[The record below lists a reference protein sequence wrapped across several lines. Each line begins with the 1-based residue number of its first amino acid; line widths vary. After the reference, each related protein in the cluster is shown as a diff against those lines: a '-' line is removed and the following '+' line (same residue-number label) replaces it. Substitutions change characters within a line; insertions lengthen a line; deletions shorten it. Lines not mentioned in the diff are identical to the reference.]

1 MELLGNLGWWMAS
14 WQHGLSR
21 GLGFC
26 SYRPLFIPRCQS
38 LYRNQ
43 LINPASPFLP
53 LFPPFLPPQ
62 SSLLSLSWCEGSL
75 PSIGGKLSWSRSD
88 TVRTGVSR
96 CPREAGCGCPRRGG
110 STVPDH
116 GPSATLAVRRLQLH
130 CPSWIIGSA
139 WIGRTFLKS
148 CQALAGVLS
157 G

>member
-1 MELLGNLGWWMAS
+1 MELLGNFGWWMAS
-14 WQHGLSR
+14 WQHGLSG

-43 LINPASPFLP
+43 LINPASPFLS

-75 PSIGGKLSWSRSD
+75 PSFGGKLSWSRSE
-88 TVRTGVSR
+88 TENRGQPLSQRGWLWVSQKR
-96 CPREAGCGCPRRGG
+96 SQHSPGSRPVCHPGCSQAPAPL
-110 STVPDH
+110 SQLDH
-116 GPSATLAVRRLQLH
+116 RLCLN
-130 CPSWIIGSA
+130 
-139 WIGRTFLKS
+139 RKDFLKS